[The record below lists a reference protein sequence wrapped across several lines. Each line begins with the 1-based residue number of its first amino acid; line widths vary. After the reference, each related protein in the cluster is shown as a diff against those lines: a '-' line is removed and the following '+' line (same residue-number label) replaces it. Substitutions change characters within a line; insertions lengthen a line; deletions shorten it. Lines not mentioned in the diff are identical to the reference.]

1 MPVDV
6 FATLLD
12 PGERLDP
19 YPTYRAWQAQHPVV
33 DAGVGAWFVFS
44 HEDCLA
50 VLRDKRVS
58 VDDRNGWL
66 PSERTDRL
74 PTLIGI
80 DPPDHDRLRRLVQ
93 GAFTPRRVEALRARA
108 RELAQVAV
116 ASMEPHSTVE
126 VVAELAY
133 PIPLQIICEL
143 LGVPEADRGLIREWS
158 VPLAQSIDPGQFRSE
173 ALNIEVSRAQASF
186 VEYLDGLFAY
196 RRSHPGDDLL
206 SELLTVHDSSDR
218 MTREELCGLC
228 VLLLVAGHETTVSLV
243 GNGLSALLHAPDQLR
258 KFVDRPEL
266 RAAAID
272 EFLRFDSPV
281 QMTTRIPLEPITVGG
296 QVVPQGHFVI
306 LMLGAANRDPLAFE
320 APDILDIGAT
330 RSSSHLAF
338 GNGLHHCLGAALA
351 RAEALEILSELVNRF
366 PAIELAAEPTLRP
379 TFVLRGK
386 DSLSVSLGRAK

>member
-1 MPVDV
+1 
-6 FATLLD
+6 
-12 PGERLDP
+12 
-19 YPTYRAWQAQHPVV
+19 
-33 DAGVGAWFVFS
+33 
-44 HEDCLA
+44 
-50 VLRDKRVS
+50 
-58 VDDRNGWL
+58 
-66 PSERTDRL
+66 
-74 PTLIGI
+74 
-80 DPPDHDRLRRLVQ
+80 
-93 GAFTPRRVEALRARA
+93 
-108 RELAQVAV
+108 
-116 ASMEPHSTVE
+116 
-126 VVAELAY
+126 
-133 PIPLQIICEL
+133 
-143 LGVPEADRGLIREWS
+143 
-158 VPLAQSIDPGQFRSE
+158 
-173 ALNIEVSRAQASF
+173 
-186 VEYLDGLFAY
+186 
-196 RRSHPGDDLL
+196 
-206 SELLTVHDSSDR
+206 

-320 APDILDIGAT
+320 DPDILDIGAT

-351 RAEALEILSELVNRF
+351 RAEAVEILSELVNRF